1 MYIIFERKKTPT
13 FSLLKYMYNFQ
24 KLLSC
29 SLKNSEI
36 KTSGKKMKIK
46 TSGNLA
52 YQIRPSLTEDT
63 RIQRFVKSTMLY
75 FILYKHIEFVDRF
88 NTPVT

>member
-1 MYIIFERKKTPT
+1 
-13 FSLLKYMYNFQ
+13 
-24 KLLSC
+24 
-29 SLKNSEI
+29 
-36 KTSGKKMKIK
+36 MKIK

-88 NTPVT
+88 NTPVTWNCSSTNNRIGNAKAIWAAFYVEFFFSR